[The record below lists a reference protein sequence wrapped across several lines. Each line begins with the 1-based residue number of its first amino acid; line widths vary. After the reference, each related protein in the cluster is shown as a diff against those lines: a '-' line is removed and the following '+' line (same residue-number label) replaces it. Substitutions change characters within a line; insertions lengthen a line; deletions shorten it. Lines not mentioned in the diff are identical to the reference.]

1 MQMIYENQTN
11 LLDPNKS
18 EIVSLMIS
26 YIKGQLSPVCELK
39 MDSLIENCE
48 ECKKLYNEVSLFFD
62 TSDTLLYEIK
72 NEQKV
77 TKTREYIYTLGE
89 IYDNIKI
96 SKQTEDTDCE
106 EQYKEVFNLI
116 EDTDCFCCG

>member
-1 MQMIYENQTN
+1 MEMLNKNQTN

-26 YIKGQLSPVCELK
+26 YIKGELSPVCELK
-39 MDSLIENCE
+39 MDRLIENCD
-48 ECKKLYNEVSLFFD
+48 ECKKLYKEVSLFFD
-62 TSDTLLYEIK
+62 PSDTLLYEIK

-77 TKTREYIYTLGE
+77 AKTREFIYALGE
-89 IYDNIKI
+89 IYDNIGI
-96 SKQTEDTDCE
+96 QAQTQESDCE
-106 EQYKEVFNLI
+106 EQYKEVFNII